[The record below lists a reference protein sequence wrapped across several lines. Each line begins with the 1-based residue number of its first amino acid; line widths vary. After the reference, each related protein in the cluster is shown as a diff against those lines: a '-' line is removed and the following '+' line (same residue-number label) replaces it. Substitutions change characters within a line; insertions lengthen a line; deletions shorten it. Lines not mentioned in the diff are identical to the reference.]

1 VIPFS
6 KLRDFSQAIFDS
18 ASDVISFGLGGAQFV
33 LVSLS
38 DLGGS
43 FRQFRLESS
52 PCALVLM
59 IVFVLEQP
67 EGFLSAELR
76 HSCEVLYPKPIQN
89 LGASECARAQAQRAF
104 NGFRLR
110 RTSLFIGQSVLQ
122 WSLRT

>member
-1 VIPFS
+1 
-6 KLRDFSQAIFDS
+6 
-18 ASDVISFGLGGAQFV
+18 LGGAQFV

-52 PCALVLM
+52 PCGLVLM
-59 IVFVLEQP
+59 IVLVLEQP
-67 EGFLSAELR
+67 ERLLRAELR
-76 HSCEVLYPKPIQN
+76 DSCEVLRAEPVQN
-89 LGASECARAQAQRAF
+89 LGASECARAQTQWAF

-110 RTSLFIGQSVLQ
+110 RKTSLFIGQSVLQ